1 MPCTVTAL
9 VLAAGH
15 SRRFGSDKRQH
26 LLSSGQTL
34 LQASLQLPCVQL
46 GEVWLALR
54 DDDPAPVGLADNVR
68 ILQSSSSRLGLGHS
82 IATSVAQISTASNA
96 QGLLVM
102 LGDMPFIQ
110 PATLAALL
118 AKADRRLI
126 IRPTYQ
132 GKPGHPVLFGRE
144 WWPQLCTLTGDEG
157 APACC
162 WAIRRR
168 CAILNWAI
176 LECCWI
182 STGRVMCPAGIN
194 TRQRLPA
201 PAAPPAA

>member
-1 MPCTVTAL
+1 MPCTVAAL

-34 LQASLQLPCVQL
+34 LQASLQLPCAQL
-46 GEVWLALR
+46 DEVWLALR
-54 DDDPAPVGLADNVR
+54 DDDPAPLGLADNVR

-82 IATSVAQISTASNA
+82 IAASVEQISTASNA

-118 AKADRRLI
+118 ASADSHLI

-132 GKPGHPVLFGRE
+132 GKPGHPVLFGRA
-144 WWPQLCTLTGDEG
+144 WWPQLCSLTGDEG
-157 APACC
+157 ARSVLQGNPQVV
-162 WAIRRR
+162 RS
-168 CAILNWAI
+168 
-176 LECCWI
+176 LEL
-182 STGRVMCPAGIN
+182 GDAGVLLDID
-194 TRQRLPA
+194 RPGDVPDLDEQ
-201 PAAPPAA
+201 

>member
-34 LQASLQLPCVQL
+34 LQASLQLPCAQL

-118 AKADRRLI
+118 ARADSRLI
-126 IRPTYQ
+126 IRPTHQ
-132 GKPGHPVLFGRE
+132 GKPGHPVLFGRA

-157 APACC
+157 ARSVLLGNPQAVRN
-162 WAIRRR
+162 IELGDPGVLLDIDRPGDVPSRDKH
-168 CAILNWAI
+168 
-176 LECCWI
+176 
-182 STGRVMCPAGIN
+182 
-194 TRQRLPA
+194 
-201 PAAPPAA
+201 

>member
-34 LQASLQLPCVQL
+34 LQTSLQLPCAQL

-82 IATSVAQISTASNA
+82 IASSVAQISTASNA

-132 GKPGHPVLFGRE
+132 GKPGHPVLFGRA

-157 APACC
+157 AHSVLLGNPQAVRN
-162 WAIRRR
+162 IELGDPGVLLDIDRPGDVPD
-168 CAILNWAI
+168 LD
-176 LECCWI
+176 E
-182 STGRVMCPAGIN
+182 
-194 TRQRLPA
+194 
-201 PAAPPAA
+201 

>member
-34 LQASLQLPCVQL
+34 LQTSLQLPCAQL

-54 DDDPAPVGLADNVR
+54 DDDPAPLGLADNVR

-82 IATSVAQISTASNA
+82 IASSVAQISTASNA

-118 AKADRRLI
+118 ARADSRLI

-132 GKPGHPVLFGRE
+132 GKPGHPVLFGRA
-144 WWPQLCTLTGDEG
+144 WWPQLCILTGDEG
-157 APACC
+157 ARSVLLGNPQAVRN
-162 WAIRRR
+162 IELGDPGVLLDIDRPGDVPD
-168 CAILNWAI
+168 LD
-176 LECCWI
+176 E
-182 STGRVMCPAGIN
+182 
-194 TRQRLPA
+194 
-201 PAAPPAA
+201 